1 MNENEI
7 GFTIL
12 FVMLFT
18 LYLFWIHGHQN
29 DNKNYYNYNYK
40 VKTVKPKR
48 IHKRRYKS
56 KNVLVK
62 PKDKYYD
69 YINACWDEIENRHE

>member
-29 DNKNYYNYNYK
+29 DYKNYYDYNYK
-40 VKTVKPKR
+40 IKSVKPKR
-48 IHKRRYKS
+48 IHKRKKR
-56 KNVLVK
+56 NNDIE
-62 PKDKYYD
+62 PMRDKYYE